1 MDLPIA
7 SLNFILD
14 FCFVSFQ
21 IFTLLIAK
29 ARAKWHQIEVSKFF
43 FLGFMEVLQ
52 KGERQEGGGGGPLL
66 SVFSLNHAKFKKD
79 VQNKGA

>member
-1 MDLPIA
+1 
-7 SLNFILD
+7 
-14 FCFVSFQ
+14 
-21 IFTLLIAK
+21 
-29 ARAKWHQIEVSKFF
+29 
-43 FLGFMEVLQ
+43 MEVLQ